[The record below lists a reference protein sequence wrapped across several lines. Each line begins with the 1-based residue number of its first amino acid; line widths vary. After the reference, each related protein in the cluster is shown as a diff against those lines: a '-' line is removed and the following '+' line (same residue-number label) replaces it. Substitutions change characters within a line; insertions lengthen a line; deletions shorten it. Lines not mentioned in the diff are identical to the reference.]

1 MEDMR
6 RGEIRY
12 ANLEQPL
19 GRRPVLIL
27 TRSDLI
33 PKLHSVMCAALTT
46 NLRAIPSRLLLGE
59 SEGLGQLSEAVCDQI
74 LLVAKSDIETAPL
87 GSIHPGRIPEL
98 DRALAYSLDIRKE
111 NLG

>member
-1 MEDMR
+1 MR

-12 ANLEQPL
+12 ANLGWPL

-27 TRSDLI
+27 TRSELV

-46 NLRAIPSRLLLGE
+46 NLREIPGRLLVGE
-59 SEGLGQLSEAVCDQI
+59 SEGLSQLSEAVCDQI
-74 LLVAKSDIETAPL
+74 LLVTKSDIDAAPL

-98 DRALAYSLDIRKE
+98 DRALAYSLSIRKE
-111 NLG
+111 NLD